1 MLDCLYKSN
10 EVPYGTLE
18 QFGLTQEMIE
28 DLPEEIYNAIRRGH
42 ASPVLPIVV
51 KGDDGTIVKARTRFR
66 LKFDSFE
73 DVDVVFY
80 PCLKR
85 CDLDRYSEA
94 ERKILRQGRAILSH
108 APDDENLK
116 CFVQIDPETNQIL
129 YVPAPVIGRN
139 ISYAVDALNLS
150 LDQIQLLQEGCP
162 VAYIDDDVEY
172 VVAIDL
178 TEKTGVRIQ
187 EGLDYRE
194 VAEHL
199 PEMDRYNFGLYG
211 CWVKDEDGNL
221 DYVHE
226 EDYPDEI
233 WQAMQNAVDRTAGVK
248 R

>member
-1 MLDCLYKSN
+1 M
-10 EVPYGTLE
+10 EVKVSTVEMIPYSILE
-18 QFGLTQEMIE
+18 EFGLTQEMIE

-42 ASPVLPIVV
+42 ASPVLPIV
-51 KGDDGTIVKARTRFR
+51 
-66 LKFDSFE
+66 
-73 DVDVVFY
+73 
-80 PCLKR
+80 
-85 CDLDRYSEA
+85 
-94 ERKILRQGRAILSH
+94 
-108 APDDENLK
+108 K

-162 VAYIDDDVEY
+162 VAYIDDDIEY

-233 WQAMQNAVDRTAGVK
+233 WQAMQNAVDRNAGVK